1 MGVAGSC
8 KDNCPVFICIADLHG
23 SEAMM
28 TCMDNRW
35 IGALEVARLA
45 GKRSAV
51 GTVVGT
57 PIFCVGTVG
66 TVMND
71 FKILAHQ

>member
-1 MGVAGSC
+1 MRVDTFFPRGC
-8 KDNCPVFICIADLHG
+8 WL
-23 SEAMM
+23 
-28 TCMDNRW
+28 
-35 IGALEVARLA
+35 GALEVARLA

-71 FKILAHQ
+71 FKILTQ

>member
-1 MGVAGSC
+1 
-8 KDNCPVFICIADLHG
+8 
-23 SEAMM
+23 M

-35 IGALEVARLA
+35 LGALEVAQLA
-45 GKRSAV
+45 GKRLAV

-66 TVMND
+66 TLVVE
-71 FKILAHQ
+71 LEC